1 MAEAGPFW
9 PGSCVGLEMVFNLWE
24 VKQQDMQQ
32 QMQFRLALLPIQVSM
47 CIHIVTYNYDTGNYM
62 TFFTNIRLLRDACL
76 SHMHV
81 YQILNAHINFAVIY
95 RHFHL

>member
-9 PGSCVGLEMVFNLWE
+9 LGSCAGLEMVFNLWE

-32 QMQFRLALLPIQVSM
+32 QMLFRLALLLIQVSM
-47 CIHIVTYNYDTGNYM
+47 WIHIVKYNYDTDNYM
-62 TFFTNIRLLRDACL
+62 TFFTNIQLLRDVYL

-81 YQILNAHINFAVIY
+81 YQILNAHINL
-95 RHFHL
+95 R